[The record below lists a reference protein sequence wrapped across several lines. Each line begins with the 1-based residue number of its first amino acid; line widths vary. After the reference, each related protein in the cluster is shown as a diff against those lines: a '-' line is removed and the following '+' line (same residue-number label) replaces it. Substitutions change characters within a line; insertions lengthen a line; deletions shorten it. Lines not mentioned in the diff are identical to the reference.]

1 MTDLDQIPWQQRD
14 AHGDLVLEM
23 RSTRRAP
30 TGDTEGSLTEEIRVR
45 HNDGRILLDRKVT
58 LHWQHF
64 GQINAGFSDD
74 GASVVVT
81 TSAGRDRVWAL
92 S

>member
-1 MTDLDQIPWQQRD
+1 MTDLDQSKWRQRD
-14 AHGDLVLEM
+14 AAGDLVLEM
-23 RSTRRAP
+23 RSVKARP
-30 TGDTEGSLTEEIRVR
+30 TSDTEGSLTEEIRVR
-45 HNDGRILLDRKVT
+45 HVDGRVLLDRQVT

-81 TSAGRDRVWAL
+81 TSDGRDRVW
-92 S
+92 SVE